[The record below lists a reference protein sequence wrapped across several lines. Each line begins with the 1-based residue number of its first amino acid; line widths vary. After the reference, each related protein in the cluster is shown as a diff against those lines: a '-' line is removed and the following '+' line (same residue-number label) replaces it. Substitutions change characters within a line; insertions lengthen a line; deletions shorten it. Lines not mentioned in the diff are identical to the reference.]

1 MVVCL
6 SLRFWRRQKKIPAAI
21 ATMSASPPM
30 TPPTIGP
37 AGVGLLGCK
46 VGAEAELEAECDVVS
61 VDDAGVL

>member
-21 ATMSASPPM
+21 AAMSASPPM

-37 AGVGLLGCK
+37 AGVGILDCEVGVRVEFEVGCAV
-46 VGAEAELEAECDVVS
+46 VGVCVV
-61 VDDAGVL
+61 L